1 LKIENEDNKDEEFQN
16 HKEEMAIENE

>member
-1 LKIENEDNKDEEFQN
+1 LKIENEDNKDEELQN